1 MFNIY
6 KRDIGSVEPTEYLPA
21 SAGLPLGTAA
31 KLTGGSLSKASGAEV
46 PTHIVLGS
54 ARADGRV
61 PALRVQSTTVFE
73 TTSTAAVTAV
83 GGTVQL
89 YTDGQQVTAAAGG
102 PFTVEYTE
110 NKAGGI
116 VRGRFL

>member
-6 KRDIGSVEPTEYLPA
+6 MRDIGSVEPTEYLKAAP
-21 SAGLPLGTAA
+21 GLTLGSAA
-31 KLTGGSLSKASGAEV
+31 KLNGSGLVKAGAADR
-46 PTHIVLGS
+46 PTHIVMGP
-54 ARADGRV
+54 ARSDGLT
-61 PALRVQSTTVFE
+61 PALRVQPTTVFQ
-73 TTSTAAVTAV
+73 TTSTAAVAAV

-89 YTDGQQVTAAAGG
+89 HTDAAQVTAASGG

-116 VRGRFL
+116 VLGRFL